1 MRAPATDENA
11 RFTRLKNAGSA
22 LIHPN
27 SPFYVTTSFL
37 IASFLLYTAVFTP
50 VVVSF
55 YWHQAACEKMATL
68 EFDIFVDCFFLL
80 DIVMTFFV
88 GTFFEGKYVD
98 DHVFVAK
105 HYLRNGFM
113 FDIATSFPVS
123 FMEAAILASC
133 SEGQG
138 GSIEISPSSLRMIRV
153 VKPLRLFKLVRIIK
167 VVKTLSIADAI
178 ADRFRIPPRILRLIK
193 VCIYCP
199 LSVFPSSCF
208 PAFLR
213 PPSLPFITS
222 ASC

>member
-1 MRAPATDENA
+1 MRAPATDEDA
-11 RFTRLKNAGSA
+11 RFTRLKNAGSS

-153 VKPLRLFKLVRIIK
+153 VKPLRLFIK

-193 VCIYCP
+193 VCISCP

-213 PPSLPFITS
+213 PPSLPFIT
-222 ASC
+222 